1 MAVILFRITMLLSL
15 YQKWTAPAIKYPAA
29 SNKVSNLQR
38 CRAAG
43 YLVYAPLRSVQ
54 NMCHWHIAPLAAVA
68 KYPCKHGY
76 LARCSRK

>member
-15 YQKWTAPAIKYPAA
+15 YQKWTAPAIKDPAA
-29 SNKVSNLQR
+29 SNEVSNLQR
-38 CRAAG
+38 CRAVG
-43 YLVYAPLRSVQ
+43 SLT
-54 NMCHWHIAPLAAVA
+54 LAAVA